1 MADIPEQMKAMAIDQ
16 YGGPEVLT
24 LHTLPVPEV
33 GASEVL
39 IRVEVAGVGVWDPLE
54 REGKLILG
62 EAHFPRILGGDG
74 AGVVVAVGADVTE
87 YRMGDRVYGFG
98 FQSPKGG
105 FYAEYIVLPT
115 NLIMRIPGR
124 LSSEE
129 AGAMPV
135 DAITGLCGFEE
146 LQLSGGQ
153 SLLIWGASGGIGHL
167 AVQMAR
173 SMGVKVF
180 AVASG
185 ADGVDFV
192 QNLGLGA
199 DAVVDGH
206 GDDVVA
212 KARAFAPDGFDVAL
226 ILAGGAQAQAALE
239 TVRSGG
245 KVAFPHGVQPE
256 PQAPSGVE
264 AQGYDGRPSPELFKK
279 LNFLIE
285 QGPFEVAIAR
295 TYPLEEAARAQE
307 DLKGH
312 LLGKL
317 ILKM

>member
-1 MADIPEQMKAMAIDQ
+1 MMDIPQQMRAMAIDQ

-33 GASEVL
+33 GANEVL
-39 IRVEVAGVGVWDPLE
+39 IRVEVAGVGVWDPYE
-54 REGKLILG
+54 REGQLIVG
-62 EAHFPRILGGDG
+62 ETYFPRILGGDG
-74 AGVVVAVGADVTE
+74 AGVVVAVGSDVTE

-105 FYAEYIVLPT
+105 FYAEYIVLST

-129 AGAMPV
+129 AGAMPI
-135 DAITGLCGFEE
+135 DAITGLCGFEK
-146 LQLSGGQ
+146 LQLKEGQ
-153 SLLIWGASGGIGHL
+153 MLLIWGASGGIGHL
-167 AVQMAR
+167 AVQMAK

-180 AVASG
+180 GVASG
-185 ADGVDFV
+185 ANGVEFV
-192 QNLGLGA
+192 HKLGA

-206 GDDVVA
+206 GDGVVEQA
-212 KARAFAPDGFDVAL
+212 KAFAPEGFDAAL
-226 ILAGGAQAQAALE
+226 ILAGGDKAQAVLE

-245 KVAFPHGVQPE
+245 HVAFPHGVQPE

-264 AQGYDGRPSPELFKK
+264 VHDFDGYPTPELFKK

-285 QGPFEVAIAR
+285 EGPFEVAIAR
-295 TYPLEEAARAQE
+295 TYPLEDAVKAQE

-312 LLGKL
+312 LLGKV